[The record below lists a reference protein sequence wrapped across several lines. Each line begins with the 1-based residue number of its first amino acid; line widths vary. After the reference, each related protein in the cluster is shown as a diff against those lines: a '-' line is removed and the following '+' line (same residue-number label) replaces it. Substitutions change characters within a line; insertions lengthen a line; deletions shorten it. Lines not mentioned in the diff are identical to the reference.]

1 MKYYDQHIHSSFSKD
16 SEEDLE
22 NYFIRAKE
30 NGIEYVITCEHFDP
44 HTSVDGTS
52 WDADYDA
59 LIAYQKKLKKKYPMI
74 TPLLG
79 IELGY
84 RKEYMDEMEEKLINH
99 SFDLV
104 QLSVHDSGVYDF
116 YYPEFY
122 HNPSENLNG
131 YFDLVLEAITNWTD
145 YDVLSHIDFAFKTA
159 RYVMKDIQLK
169 EFEEK
174 VTKILLKLIN
184 DEKALEINTKV
195 QETIDDEL
203 HVKYLLLLYKKLGGY
218 KVTLSSDAHSQDRY
232 LSSFDKYIKLI
243 KSCGFDEL
251 RYYIKRKEYIFKI

>member
-22 NYFIRAKE
+22 NYFIKAKE

-84 RKEYMDEMEEKLINH
+84 RKEYMDGMEEKEDGRFIADIIYGEH
-99 SFDLV
+99 FKV
-104 QLSVHDSGVYDF
+104 KDF
-116 YYPEFY
+116 ENWSLRMRKKMKEKMLEQELEF
-122 HNPSENLNG
+122 L
-131 YFDLVLEAITNWTD
+131 
-145 YDVLSHIDFAFKTA
+145 
-159 RYVMKDIQLK
+159 
-169 EFEEK
+169 
-174 VTKILLKLIN
+174 
-184 DEKALEINTKV
+184 
-195 QETIDDEL
+195 
-203 HVKYLLLLYKKLGGY
+203 
-218 KVTLSSDAHSQDRY
+218 
-232 LSSFDKYIKLI
+232 
-243 KSCGFDEL
+243 
-251 RYYIKRKEYIFKI
+251 